1 MLQRF
6 CFLKSRHL
14 HVSGISYF
22 KENRTLLLSFT
33 SYWHRSVRCPTSAP
47 ILALFFRQLYKD
59 KNVQTMLSVRL
70 FILFKE
76 TCRFRPQNVCF
87 SVVERHCDQTYSI
100 SDIEVSLNQVKV
112 MPVSGNIIQVVNN
125 WKQSIRKRVD
135 VLKLLSYSGVIIWPP
150 WKKKEEERSVESN

>member
-70 FILFKE
+70 FTLFKE
-76 TCRFRPQNVCF
+76 TCRFSPQNVCF

-112 MPVSGNIIQVVNN
+112 MPVSGNIIQDVNN